1 MAIAKSSP
9 ANKFWRKAEMT
20 RERAGSLIFLAAGV
34 YGLFFSLQL
43 PVGKWNEPGP
53 GVFPLILS
61 SLLSLSGVLWFIKGK
76 AKQGQEGK
84 IDWGRILK
92 NLKTPLQIAGVTAA
106 FIVALHPVGYLATSF
121 LYLLVLFL
129 WVSRYRPWKALGLAV
144 LFGVGSW
151 LFFER
156 LLNVQLP
163 PGFFPL

>member
-1 MAIAKSSP
+1 
-9 ANKFWRKAEMT
+9 MT
-20 RERAGSLIFLAAGV
+20 RERAGSLIFLAVGV

-53 GVFPLILS
+53 GVFPLVLS

-76 AKQGQEGK
+76 AKEGQEGK
-84 IDWGRILK
+84 IDWGRTLK

-106 FIVALHPVGYLATSF
+106 FIVALHPVGYLAASF

-129 WVSRYRPWKALGLAV
+129 WVSRYRPWTALGLAV